1 MNQGLSKIERLK
13 SRKLIELLFAEGKT
27 IKSYP
32 IILVYL
38 ALDNEEGKPPLQI
51 AVSVSK
57 RKFKRAPDRNKVKR
71 QLREAYRTQK
81 HLFLNTFNSNKRYIA
96 MFIYVSNEHVPSEQI
111 NVKIKSLLTRL
122 SDSINT
128 HSND

>member
-13 SRKLIELLFAEGKT
+13 SRKLIEQLFAEGKT

-38 ALDNEEGKPPLQI
+38 PLDKDEEKPPLQI

-57 RKFKRAPDRNKVKR
+57 RKFKRAPDRNRVKR
-71 QLREAYRTQK
+71 QMREAFRTQK
-81 HLFLNTFNSNKRYIA
+81 HLFLNNFSGNKRYVA
-96 MFIYVSNEHVPSEQI
+96 MFIYVSNEHTPTEQI
-111 NVKIKSLLTRL
+111 AQKIKSLLTRL
-122 SDSINT
+122 SNSI
-128 HSND
+128 